1 MTGTGHALPRPEDIT
16 PDIYDALNREIE
28 RAFEEGCH
36 GDCASCSSQ
45 CGKPV
50 YPRYAKALFAVTGGK
65 GGAGKSTVTA
75 LLAAAL
81 AKQGLRVGVLD
92 ADIAGATQPRLFG
105 ASARI
110 IGEEKQGKQSL
121 KPLALPCGVELMSF
135 DLFERGQSL
144 AEPVLLPGKDMFDV
158 VSYFYTNGAWEGFDI
173 ILVDMPSGAGDI
185 PLNLFSAFPVDGTV
199 IVAEPG
205 TVGALQTER
214 CIALC
219 SMLMSPPVAFVEN
232 KALEDRCAADAL
244 YSLPSGCVRTYLPL
258 SPDISLSAENGG
270 IAELSPPSL
279 APVIKRLSEFE
290 RPH

>member
-1 MTGTGHALPRPEDIT
+1 MLPRPEDIT
-16 PDIYDALNREIE
+16 PDMYDALNREIE

-36 GDCASCSSQ
+36 GNCASCSSQ
-45 CGKPV
+45 CGKPI
-50 YPRYAKALFAVTGGK
+50 YPRYAKALYAVTGGK
-65 GGAGKSTVTA
+65 GGTGKSTITA

-81 AKQGLRVGVLD
+81 AKRGLRVVILD

-105 ASARI
+105 AAGKI
-110 IGEEKQGKQSL
+110 TGMEKQGKEGIKVL
-121 KPLALPCGVELMSF
+121 TPLALPCGVELMSF
-135 DLFERGQSL
+135 DLFDRGSL

-185 PLNLFSAFPVDGTV
+185 PLNLYSSFPVDGTV

-205 TVGALQTER
+205 ELGALQTLR

-232 KALEDRCAADAL
+232 KALEDRCTADAL
-244 YSLPSGCVRTYLPL
+244 YPLPPDCVRTFLPL
-258 SPDISLSAENGG
+258 SPDISLAAETGSAAK
-270 IAELSPPSL
+270 ISPPSL
-279 APVIKRLSEFE
+279 TPVVKRLSELKYS
-290 RPH
+290 R